1 MRFSIDTASL
11 KRAIGIVARTAFN
24 KGVEQSILECI
35 HIKADEDEVVF
46 RTYNSV
52 TATRCSVNADVSSP
66 GEAALPA
73 RVLSDVVN
81 KLFADTTTFDTEE
94 SSFTTV
100 VSSGKARL
108 SLQGPD
114 PEGFPSPDFNS
125 DGAETILI
133 EDQTQLRTLIDGTSF
148 AASQDEDKPVYTG
161 LLLQGEG
168 DRLSMIGIDGV
179 RIAKRSIMM
188 EASSDIYEI
197 IPSRTLK
204 DISRLLDDPEKSV
217 TLRRSGNMLEF
228 DIGDTVVYTRLL
240 DGTFLDYRALMP
252 ANYTTRLRV
261 SRKELEKSIEM
272 VSVIASK
279 DNLNLVMINILDGEV
294 NLSSKSTYGSIDDSI
309 PAALEGEPMRIA
321 FNSRYVHDAIRAIP
335 DEELFIETVSKNSP
349 CLLRPVGD
357 GNWLHFIV
365 PVNVRE

>member
-1 MRFSIDTASL
+1 MKFTIQTTDLR
-11 KRAIGIVARTAFN
+11 RAIGIAARTAFS

-35 HIKADEDEVVF
+35 HISTNGDEVTF

-52 TATRCSVNADVSSP
+52 TATRCSVSAEITEH
-66 GEAALPA
+66 GQAALPA
-73 RVLSDVVN
+73 RVLSDVVS
-81 KLFADTTTFDTEE
+81 KLGGELTAFETEE
-94 SSFTTV
+94 NGFTTV
-100 VSSGKARL
+100 ISSGKARL

-114 PEGFPSPDFNS
+114 PDGFPSPDFNS
-125 DGAETILI
+125 EGADAIVI
-133 EDQTQLRTLIDGTSF
+133 EDQTQLRTLIESTSF
-148 AASQDEDKPVYTG
+148 AASTDEDKPVYTG

-179 RIAKRSIMM
+179 RIAKRSIIM

-204 DISRLLDDPEKSV
+204 DIARLLDDPEKSV

-252 ANYTTRLRV
+252 EKYATRVRI
-261 SRKELEKSIEM
+261 SRRELEKSIEM
-272 VSVIASK
+272 VGVIASK
-279 DNLNLVMINILDGEV
+279 DNLNLVLIDISDGEV
-294 NLSSKSTYGSIDDSI
+294 NLSSKSSYGSISDSI
-309 PAALEGEPMRIA
+309 SASLEGDSVRIA

-335 DEELFIETVSKNSP
+335 DDELFIETVSRNSP
-349 CLLRPVGD
+349 CLLRPVEEGD
-357 GNWLHFIV
+357 WLHFIV

>member
-35 HIKADEDEVVF
+35 HIKADEDEVIF

-204 DISRLLDDPEKSV
+204 DISRLLDEQLVHPDDADEF
-217 TLRRSGNMLEF
+217 RSIMA
-228 DIGDTVVYTRLL
+228 L
-240 DGTFLDYRALMP
+240 DQL
-252 ANYTTRLRV
+252 RLRMFH
-261 SRKELEKSIEM
+261 EKG
-272 VSVIASK
+272 SVIYRFRRKFKAGYFWTS
-279 DNLNLVMINILDGEV
+279 L
-294 NLSSKSTYGSIDDSI
+294 
-309 PAALEGEPMRIA
+309 
-321 FNSRYVHDAIRAIP
+321 
-335 DEELFIETVSKNSP
+335 ELFPDTECSKENPWVVMVIHKSP
-349 CLLRPVGD
+349 S
-357 GNWLHFIV
+357 
-365 PVNVRE
+365 VNPDL

>member
-35 HIKADEDEVVF
+35 HIKADEDEVIF

-148 AASQDEDKPVYTG
+148 RESGRGQARIYRSAPARRRRQT
-161 LLLQGEG
+161 LN
-168 DRLSMIGIDGV
+168 DR
-179 RIAKRSIMM
+179 
-188 EASSDIYEI
+188 
-197 IPSRTLK
+197 
-204 DISRLLDDPEKSV
+204 
-217 TLRRSGNMLEF
+217 
-228 DIGDTVVYTRLL
+228 
-240 DGTFLDYRALMP
+240 
-252 ANYTTRLRV
+252 
-261 SRKELEKSIEM
+261 
-272 VSVIASK
+272 
-279 DNLNLVMINILDGEV
+279 
-294 NLSSKSTYGSIDDSI
+294 
-309 PAALEGEPMRIA
+309 
-321 FNSRYVHDAIRAIP
+321 H
-335 DEELFIETVSKNSP
+335 
-349 CLLRPVGD
+349 
-357 GNWLHFIV
+357 
-365 PVNVRE
+365 